1 MLRSALIHNTMA
13 AGDGTT
19 GVVPSICRGRI
30 SPVCSSV
37 LLGLLAVPAIAAPAS
52 PATDSHSQPRL
63 RLATVLE
70 SLYREPRSVS
80 DAPSGGTETPDSE
93 SSTKDLPPLQLSWAP
108 QLPVVPSPKPAT
120 PEPPPSSS
128 LTRSPPE
135 GARPA
140 RQPKPEDDSSGG
152 EAPPIPVRRSTVVKS
167 DAPVPASE
175 MSDKRKNLAQPLKK
189 TAASTNVA
197 ADDGSTTSSGA
208 GGADATVVGEGDFL
222 PADEFE
228 AESEVADLPVPSRD
242 KPSPSKTE
250 AGATRKRWGMA
261 PVRWGGTLSVGLRR
275 QSNDDAQATTS
286 QVYESH
292 LRANSYLWKP
302 YIALVSGDLTLTSV
316 RSQESGDVSS
326 SNLVGTSVS
335 GSGSI
340 NLFPR
345 SRFPFTASLSQS
357 DSRSDGSFSSSNTQQ
372 RRLALRQDYRPQ
384 RGQWSAAGGYDRSE
398 LTGSFGSDVVDRI
411 FGNFSNN
418 ADRHSI
424 NLAGDF
430 SQNRS
435 GSQSSKGYFL
445 SGGHAF
451 SYSDELSL
459 STNASFVAQQFDLGS
474 QAAGSNV
481 TTQSAQVFSYAN
493 WSPMDSKWRSS
504 ANIRYFQTNNS
515 IQGTSFETRSMGGAL
530 NTSYQASRNLSF
542 SGALGLNIDQDGG
555 TTSTQTLGMSY
566 GGDPLRIGSY
576 DYSWSTS
583 TSASNAT
590 SPTGES
596 FHSIGAALGH
606 SLMRNWQTS
615 ESTQLS
621 GSLNQSVST
630 ARSTGLGSS
639 STTTLSHGASAS
651 LSASANNSLRGYL
664 SANVSDSRSVGDASS
679 SFQMINVQLTGNW
692 HIDRN
697 SQLDSNLTWQWARQ
711 QSERKE
717 TVVVTDEFG
726 RPLLRD
732 DSSPTGNTSIFGGF
746 GYSHNRFFGIRGLVY
761 RLDFRANT
769 HRDNARRFGDPSAPR
784 QEDRIT
790 MDLDQR
796 LLYRIGRLDTQLQFR
811 IAEIEGRRNQLIYF
825 RVGRDFGSF

>member
-1 MLRSALIHNTMA
+1 MSDPSS
-13 AGDGTT
+13 GD
-19 GVVPSICRGRI
+19 S
-30 SPVCSSV
+30 
-37 LLGLLAVPAIAAPAS
+37 
-52 PATDSHSQPRL
+52 
-63 RLATVLE
+63 
-70 SLYREPRSVS
+70 
-80 DAPSGGTETPDSE
+80 ETQGSE
-93 SSTKDLPPLQLSWAP
+93 SSTKDHPPLLLSWAP
-108 QLPVVPSPKPAT
+108 QLPVVPIPKPVT
-120 PEPPPSSS
+120 PDPIPSSS
-128 LTRSPPE
+128 LRGSPPE
-135 GARPA
+135 GTRPA
-140 RQPKPEDDSSGG
+140 RQPKPEDDSPGG
-152 EAPPIPVRRSTVVKS
+152 EAPPIPVRRSTVAKS

-189 TAASTNVA
+189 TAASVDVA
-197 ADDGSTTSSGA
+197 TDDGAATSST
-208 GGADATVVGEGDFL
+208 GGANATVVGEGDFL
-222 PADEFE
+222 PADEFD

-242 KPSPSKTE
+242 KASPAKGEVES
-250 AGATRKRWGMA
+250 ARKRWGLA
-261 PVRWGGTLSVGLRR
+261 PIRWGGTLSVGLRR
-275 QSNDDAQATTS
+275 QSYDDASATTS

-316 RSQESGDVSS
+316 RSQESGDVAS

-340 NLFPR
+340 SLFPR
-345 SRFPFTASLSQS
+345 SRFPFSASLSQS

-372 RRLALRQDYRPQ
+372 RRLSLRQDYRPQ
-384 RGQWSAAGGYDRSE
+384 RGRWSAAGGYDRSE

-411 FGNFSNN
+411 FGNYSTD

-424 NLAGDF
+424 SLAGDF

-435 GSQSSKGYFL
+435 GNQSSTGYFL

-451 SYSDELSL
+451 RYSDELSL
-459 STNASFVAQQFDLGS
+459 STNASLVAQQFDVGS
-474 QAAGSNV
+474 QGAGSNV

-504 ANIRYFQTNNS
+504 ANVRYFQTNNS
-515 IQGTSFETRSMGGAL
+515 VQGTSFESRTMGGAV
-530 NTSYQASRNLSF
+530 NTSYQSSRNLSF
-542 SGALGLNIDQDGG
+542 NAALGLNIDQDGQ
-555 TTSTQTLGMSY
+555 TSSNQTLGMSY
-566 GGDPLRIGSY
+566 AGDPLRIGSY

-590 SPTGES
+590 SPTGDS
-596 FHSIGAALGH
+596 FQSIGGALGH

-639 STTTLSHGASAS
+639 STATLGHGASVS
-651 LSASANNSLRGYL
+651 FSASANNSLMGYL
-664 SANVSDSRSVGDASS
+664 SANVSDSRSMGDVSS
-679 SFQMINVQLTGNW
+679 SFQMVNVQLTGNW

-697 SQLDSNLTWQWARQ
+697 SQLNSNLTWQWTRQ
-711 QSERKE
+711 KSEGTE
-717 TVVVTDEFG
+717 TVVITDEFG

-732 DSSPTGNTSIFGGF
+732 DSSPTGNTSIFGGV

-769 HRDNARRFGDPSAPR
+769 NRDNSRRFGDPNAPR
-784 QEDRIT
+784 QEDQIT

-796 LLYRIGRLDTQLQFR
+796 LFYRIGRLDTQLQYR